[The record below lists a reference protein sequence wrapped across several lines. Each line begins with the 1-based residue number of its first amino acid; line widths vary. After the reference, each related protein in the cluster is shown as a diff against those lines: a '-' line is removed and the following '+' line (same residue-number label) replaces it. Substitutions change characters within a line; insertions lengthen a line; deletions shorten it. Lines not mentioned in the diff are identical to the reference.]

1 MEAFL
6 EKCDTL
12 GEIGR
17 KGALLQG
24 NAAEAIR
31 GWERRM
37 AIIRWLLLSG
47 ICAYVL
53 LVGLLYVMQRSML
66 YHPTAARIPPADAGL
81 PEAQEVVL
89 TASDGEKLIAW
100 HVPPRGDKPVVIY
113 FHGNAEIVAWRAQY
127 HRATIANGTGLI
139 ALNFRGYGGS
149 TGTPTEDGLHRDA
162 QAAYAFAVERYPAR
176 RIVLWGQSLG
186 TGVAVRLAS
195 EKPVGKLILEAP
207 YTSTAEVAASLFPWA
222 PVRWLMKDQ
231 LRSYQWIGA
240 IHVPLL
246 IIHGALDDV
255 VPIRF
260 GERLFALANEP
271 KRFIRYDRAGHNDL
285 ATYGSADAARAFIAE
300 DVKSP

>member
-1 MEAFL
+1 
-6 EKCDTL
+6 
-12 GEIGR
+12 
-17 KGALLQG
+17 
-24 NAAEAIR
+24 
-31 GWERRM
+31 M
-37 AIIRWLLLSG
+37 AIIRWLLISG
-47 ICAYVL
+47 VCAYAL
-53 LVGLLYVMQRSML
+53 IVGALYVMQRSLL
-66 YHPTAARIPPADAGL
+66 YHPTATRIPPAQAGL

-89 TASDGEKLIAW
+89 TTSDGEKLIAW

-113 FHGNAEIVAWRAQY
+113 FHGNAEIVAWRAKF
-127 HRATIANGTGLI
+127 HRATIADGTGLI

-162 QAAYAFAVERYPAR
+162 QAAYEFAAARYPAG

-195 EKPVGKLILEAP
+195 EKPVGKLILASP
-207 YTSTAEVAASLFPWA
+207 YTSTADVAASLYPWV

-231 LRSYQWIGA
+231 LRSDERIGA
-240 IHVPLL
+240 VHVPLL
-246 IIHGALDDV
+246 IMHGALDDV

-271 KRFIRYDRAGHNDL
+271 KRLIRYDKAGHNDL
-285 ATYGSADAARAFIAE
+285 DDYGADDAARAFIAE